1 MRGHRRRSRSGL
13 AWIESALPSSG
24 AAWQLDP
31 SRRLDPASPDR
42 LLGRRLGSGRD
53 AWNRRVLGL
62 LLVTMCGFVAL
73 IGQLWYLQALEGGRL
88 QEMSDRNRIRI
99 RPVAAPRGILFDRN
113 GLPLVDNRP
122 AFTLSLIPR
131 EMEDRDTVLARL
143 SVLLKIPFTELRAA
157 LDRVPPDSFQ
167 PIRVRRGLSLAE
179 VTKVEE
185 RKVELPGVIV
195 EVESQRVYPTSTFAA
210 HLLGYVREV
219 SEEQMKPGRYRRG
232 DMIGQSGLERVFDEY
247 LRGRDGATRIEV
259 DALGR
264 PVRSM
269 KGEEPDPGG
278 EVITS
283 IDRRIQEAAERAM
296 EGRAGAVVVMDPRNG
311 DVLAMTSSPS
321 FALDRLT
328 GNLSREDWRRLV
340 SDPRAPLMNRALQSQ
355 YAPGSV
361 FKVIVAAAGLQQGSL
376 TPMDRVYCNGQF
388 HLGEV
393 TFKDWKQGGHGHVDL
408 RSALVH
414 SCNIFFYQAG
424 LKIGPEA
431 IVRYARMFGLGS
443 PPGTELG
450 NEKAGLI
457 PFVDW
462 KRRRGHRPW
471 QAGDTVNISIGQG
484 PVLVTPMQVARMMSA
499 VANGG
504 ILWKPRLVQRA
515 TASDGTLVY
524 SSASEATGHV
534 DLSPVVWAFLRSALV
549 GVVNEG
555 GTGAAARIP
564 GVLIAG
570 KTGTAQS
577 VAKSDSSRGQDHAW
591 FASFAPANDPQV
603 VVVVLVER
611 GGKGGQV
618 AAPIARR
625 IYESI
630 FLEKVAMVAIG
641 GDS

>member
-1 MRGHRRRSRSGL
+1 
-13 AWIESALPSSG
+13 
-24 AAWQLDP
+24 
-31 SRRLDPASPDR
+31 
-42 LLGRRLGSGRD
+42 
-53 AWNRRVLGL
+53 VLGL
-62 LLVTMCGFVAL
+62 ALVTMIGFVAL
-73 IGQLWYLQALEGGRL
+73 VGQLWYLQALEGDRL
-88 QEMSDRNRIRI
+88 QAMSERNRIRI

-131 EMEDRDTVLARL
+131 EIEDRETVLARL
-143 SVLLKIPFTELRAA
+143 AVLLKIPLADLRAA
-157 LDRVPPDSFQ
+157 LHRVPADSLQ
-167 PIRVRRGLSLAE
+167 PVRVRRGLSLAE
-179 VTKVEE
+179 VTQVEE
-185 RKVELPGVIV
+185 QRLDLPGVIV

-219 SEEQMKPGRYRRG
+219 SEDQVKPGRYRRG

-278 EVITS
+278 QVITS

-311 DVLAMTSSPS
+311 DVLAMTSSPA

-328 GNLSREDWRRLV
+328 GNLNREDWRRLV
-340 SDPRAPLMNRALQSQ
+340 SDPRTPLMNRALQSQ

-361 FKVIVAAAGLQQGSL
+361 FKIIVAAAGLQEGAL
-376 TPMDRVYCNGQF
+376 LPMDRTYCNGQF

-393 TFKDWKQGGHGHVDL
+393 TFKDWKVGGHGHVDL
-408 RSALVH
+408 RSALVQ

-424 LKIGPEA
+424 LKVGPEV
-431 IVRYARMFGLGS
+431 IGRYARMFGLGA
-443 PPGTELG
+443 PTGTELG
-450 NEKAGLI
+450 SEKAGLI

-462 KRRRGHRPW
+462 KRRRGGRAW

-484 PVLVTPMQVARMMSA
+484 PVLVTPMQVARMMGA

-504 ILWKPRLVQRA
+504 ILWKPRLVQRV

-524 SSASEATGHV
+524 SGSSEATGHV
-534 DLSPVVWAFLRSALV
+534 TLSPVVWAFLRSALA
-549 GVVNEG
+549 GVVNDG
-555 GTGAAARIP
+555 GTGAAARLP

-577 VAKSDSSRGQDHAW
+577 VAKSDAARGQDHAW
-591 FASFAPANDPQV
+591 FASFAPAHDPQV

-625 IYESI
+625 IYEAI
-630 FLEKVAMVAIG
+630 FLEKVAMVAVAG
-641 GDS
+641 AS